1 MVKYR
6 IRSDFVD
13 PAEPTDF
20 EAFMVFSGTTF
31 LFLFLPLLLLL
42 YFCGKSI
49 RWRNAVLLIFSLL
62 FYAWGEPVWVFG
74 MIVITLI
81 NYALALMIRRTRE
94 PLLRKLLLALA
105 VIVSLSLLFWFKYST
120 FLYNTFTALFGS
132 ASRMEAKHLPI
143 GISFYTFQVLTYTV
157 DVYRKKAKPQ
167 TNPFRA
173 LLYISCFPQ
182 LIAGPIVQYSDVAAQ
197 LSERQ
202 TKPTDFLR
210 GMQRFI
216 LGLAKKILLANIC
229 GKMLSETTLAGTGAP
244 LSFLGA
250 WTSAILF
257 SMQLYFD
264 FSAYSDMAIG
274 LGRVFGFRYKENF
287 DHPYLSGSIT
297 EFWRRWHIS
306 LGSFFRDYVYIPL
319 GGNRRGTAR
328 TILNLAIVW
337 TLTGLWHGAS
347 WNFALWGV
355 FYFVLL
361 VLERFVFRDA
371 LDRFPRW
378 IRHVFTLLLVVIG
391 WVIFYYTDFA
401 AMGSHL
407 LAMIGISNVN
417 GLRVT
422 ALWDA
427 NLLTVWKRYTVLPLL
442 MAFLCLPV
450 KDWLSARF
458 QRTKRLAFWGELLG
472 ALALSAMFVLSLI
485 FLIGESYN
493 PFIYFR
499 F

>member
-1 MVKYR
+1 
-6 IRSDFVD
+6 
-13 PAEPTDF
+13 
-20 EAFMVFSGTTF
+20 
-31 LFLFLPLLLLL
+31 
-42 YFCGKSI
+42 
-49 RWRNAVLLIFSLL
+49 
-62 FYAWGEPVWVFG
+62 
-74 MIVITLI
+74 
-81 NYALALMIRRTRE
+81 
-94 PLLRKLLLALA
+94 
-105 VIVSLSLLFWFKYST
+105 
-120 FLYNTFTALFGS
+120 
-132 ASRMEAKHLPI
+132 
-143 GISFYTFQVLTYTV
+143 
-157 DVYRKKAKPQ
+157 
-167 TNPFRA
+167 
-173 LLYISCFPQ
+173 
-182 LIAGPIVQYSDVAAQ
+182 
-197 LSERQ
+197 
-202 TKPTDFLR
+202 
-210 GMQRFI
+210 
-216 LGLAKKILLANIC
+216 
-229 GKMLSETTLAGTGAP
+229 
-244 LSFLGA
+244 
-250 WTSAILF
+250 
-257 SMQLYFD
+257 
-264 FSAYSDMAIG
+264 
-274 LGRVFGFRYKENF
+274 
-287 DHPYLSGSIT
+287 
-297 EFWRRWHIS
+297 
-306 LGSFFRDYVYIPL
+306 
-319 GGNRRGTAR
+319 
-328 TILNLAIVW
+328 
-337 TLTGLWHGAS
+337 
-347 WNFALWGV
+347 V

-450 KDWLSARF
+450 KDWLSTRF